1 MNKKPKILYIVKHF
15 SAGIFTYLVELS
27 SRLIDEFDIVIGYSV
42 TPDTPA
48 DFRSYFDSR
57 VELIRVV
64 NFENELNVF
73 SESAVRNE
81 MKQLVETYKPDII
94 HLHGYNAG
102 RIGRKALDGLGI
114 PMFYTPHGYLYLAED
129 HNVLKRSVFRSNERS
144 AALADCTTIACSK
157 GEFAETLSF
166 TQRAVYIN
174 NGIDIK
180 ALDKIV
186 EGLTPTDHPL
196 TVFTT
201 GLINYQKRPEFFNE
215 IAMAMPD
222 LHFVWIGNGGQRY
235 KLTAPNVEVTGWL
248 THDEAIKRVYQS
260 DIFILTSLWEG
271 LPISLLEAMYLGK
284 LCIVSNVIGNRDVIT
299 NGENGYVCDTAA
311 AFVNAINQ
319 YKIENVAPIIENAHN
334 DIIENYTIEQMVE
347 RYAEVYRN
355 AVKNKK

>member
-1 MNKKPKILYIVKHF
+1 MDRKPKILYIVKHF
-15 SAGIFTYLVELS
+15 SAGIFTYLVQLS

-81 MKQLVETYKPDII
+81 MKQLVNTYKPDII

-102 RIGRKALDGLGI
+102 RIGRKALDGMGI

-129 HNVLKRSVFRSNERS
+129 HNLLTRSVSRSNERS

-157 GEFAETLSF
+157 GEFAETLAF

-180 ALDKIV
+180 ALDEIV
-186 EGLTPTDHPL
+186 KDEKPTEHPL

-201 GLINYQKRPEFFNE
+201 GLVNYQKRPELFNE

-222 LHFVWIGNGGQRY
+222 VRFVWIGNGGQRY

-248 THDEAIKRVYQS
+248 THDEAIKRVYHS
-260 DIFILTSLWEG
+260 DVFILTSLWEG

-319 YKIENVAPIIENAHN
+319 YKHDNLSTIIENAHN
-334 DIIENYTIEQMVE
+334 DIIDNYTLDQMVE
-347 RYAEVYRN
+347 RYAEVYRK
-355 AVKNKK
+355 AVADRK